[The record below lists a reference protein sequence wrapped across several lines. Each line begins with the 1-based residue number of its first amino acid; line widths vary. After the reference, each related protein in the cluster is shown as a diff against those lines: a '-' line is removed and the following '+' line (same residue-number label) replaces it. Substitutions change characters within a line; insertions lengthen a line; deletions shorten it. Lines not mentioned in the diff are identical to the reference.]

1 MVRDLPIHVY
11 YARWG
16 SLALSHIATTSI
28 LLDTPVRVSTEPPPK
43 PLTTSPTRV
52 GCVSNLGITAT
63 SQAFNAHGE
72 FVGVV
77 GVDYYLSA
85 IEETVY
91 TISDTGTILFIMEE
105 DSGALVAA
113 SISGVSVNEAAGE
126 QVLARECAN
135 IVIKSAAK
143 FLETKP
149 SLHAADGKVRT

>member
-1 MVRDLPIHVY
+1 M
-11 YARWG
+11 
-16 SLALSHIATTSI
+16 
-28 LLDTPVRVSTEPPPK
+28 
-43 PLTTSPTRV
+43 
-52 GCVSNLGITAT
+52 
-63 SQAFNAHGE
+63 
-72 FVGVV
+72 GVV

-91 TISDTGTILFIMEE
+91 TMSDTGTILFIME

-113 SISGVSVNEAAGE
+113 SISGVSVNEQEQE